1 MEANFHK
8 DEEPNEEQKKH
19 QAAVELDNFNENDW
33 KRRSTGDPNAD

>member
-8 DEEPNEEQKKH
+8 DEGPKEELKKH
-19 QAAVELDNFNENDW
+19 QAVVELDNVNENDG